1 MVVWAAGSSFS
12 RQSFDGPEEFNN
24 AQSFGALAGLKY
36 QILQRNPDAVGLS
49 LQAEPFWERAV
60 ERGPVRRQ
68 TLGSEFRMI
77 VDTALIPNEL
87 FAAVNLAYEP
97 AIGVTDVGRGD
108 CESNLETSLAFSSR
122 VLDTVFLG
130 AEMRY
135 QTKYSGL
142 FFSRDLGSAWF
153 AGPTIYL
160 SLGKNGYLGTAWL
173 IQFHGRAAEQ
183 PNQSL
188 DLVNYE
194 RHQVRLKF
202 GYGF

>member
-1 MVVWAAGSSFS
+1 
-12 RQSFDGPEEFNN
+12 
-24 AQSFGALAGLKY
+24 
-36 QILQRNPDAVGLS
+36 LS

-60 ERGPVRRQ
+60 ERGPVGRQ
-68 TLGSEFRMI
+68 TFGSEFRMI

-97 AIGVTDVGRGD
+97 AISATDIGHGD